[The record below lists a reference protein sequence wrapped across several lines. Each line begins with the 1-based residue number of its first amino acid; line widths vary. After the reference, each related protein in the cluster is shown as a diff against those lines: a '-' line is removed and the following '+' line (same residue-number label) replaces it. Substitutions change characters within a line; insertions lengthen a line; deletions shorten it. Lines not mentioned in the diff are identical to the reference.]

1 MKRFIMFL
9 LTLVIVVSSS
19 AQITI
24 SEAEFNSLPDSVKVE
39 LQKSNFEKKT
49 EETLKK
55 DPLTLT

>member
-39 LQKSNFEKKT
+39 LQKSNLEKKT